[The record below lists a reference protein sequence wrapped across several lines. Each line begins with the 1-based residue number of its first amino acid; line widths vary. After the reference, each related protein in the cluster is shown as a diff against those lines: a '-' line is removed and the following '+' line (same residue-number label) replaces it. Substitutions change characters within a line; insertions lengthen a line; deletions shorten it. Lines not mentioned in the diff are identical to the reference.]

1 MQLTAV
7 RTQRTFEAVSEQ
19 IRAQVRAGVLKI
31 GDRLPNERELARTL
45 EVSRHAVRESLRAL
59 ESVGLIELRKGATGG
74 AFIAEGRPDVVAD
87 VMQGMFHA
95 GGISLEQLTE
105 ARLWIESVVVRVAC
119 ARADAA
125 ACAALEENIRLAEVE
140 TRAGNLAGKT
150 QLNIQFH
157 MLLAATTGN
166 PVLTM
171 VMGAVMN
178 VLREFILSEF
188 IGPVGPLVGMGV
200 IHSRRRL
207 LKHMRAGDAD
217 KAVAEMERHL
227 KRLHRHYLGVA
238 AAAKQAATA
247 NRSGKHVTKR

>member
-1 MQLTAV
+1 MQLNAV
-7 RTQRTFEAVSEQ
+7 RTQRTFEAISEQ
-19 IRAQVRAGVLKI
+19 IRAQVRSGALKI

-74 AFIAEGRPDVVAD
+74 AFIAEGRPGAVAD
-87 VMQGMFHA
+87 VMQGMYYV

-119 ARADAA
+119 ARADVAA
-125 ACAALEENIRLAEVE
+125 YEALEENVRLAEKE
-140 TRAGNLAGKT
+140 TRAGNLVAKT

-157 MLLAATTGN
+157 TLLAATTGN

-178 VLREFILSEF
+178 ILREFI
-188 IGPVGPLVGMGV
+188 GVVGSVMGMDV

-227 KRLHRHYLGVA
+227 KVLHRHYLEVA
-238 AAAKQAATA
+238 AAGKKSEKTK
-247 NRSGKHVTKR
+247 RSEKHVAKR

>member
-1 MQLTAV
+1 MALNAV
-7 RTQRTFEAVSEQ
+7 RTQRTFEAISEQ
-19 IRAQVRAGVLKI
+19 IRAQVRSGDLKI

-59 ESVGLIELRKGATGG
+59 ESVGFVQLRKGATGG

-125 ACAALEENIRLAEVE
+125 AYAALEENIRQAEVE
-140 TRAGNLAGKT
+140 TRAGNLVAKT

-178 VLREFILSEF
+178 ILREFILREF
-188 IGPVGPLVGMGV
+188 IGPVGSLMGMDV

-227 KRLHRHYLGVA
+227 KALHRHYLEV
-238 AAAKQAATA
+238 ATA
-247 NRSGKHVTKR
+247 GKKSEKTKRSKKHVARR